1 MDPHRD
7 SSQRRAP
14 GEALRSWTIVLPVK
28 TGLFASC
35 FVLGTAL
42 SAAAAAAEPTEA
54 DAKAAADATA
64 PADAKPAKASEAK
77 ASNGS
82 EPLPGAA
89 ASEPRKTS
97 SELSAS
103 TRDQHSNS
111 EDKGGEQHADEEFG
125 HGMQFGLRAAVTGGY
140 RMIFRYDKSP
150 FCHAPKGVADK
161 DEQKFCGNAAPMAV
175 DLALSFGVVDFAE
188 PYAWAR
194 FGLGGEASTNTE
206 AVMAFGVG
214 ARIYTMSDSKF
225 KIFVEPAVGME
236 IEGGAGNKQW
246 AFDNGTTPDYKSDF
260 LFHLGVGPQYDFA
273 RAFGIY
279 VNAGMTTGVLRYIHT
294 ELELSLGAQVRVP

>member
-1 MDPHRD
+1 
-7 SSQRRAP
+7 
-14 GEALRSWTIVLPVK
+14 VK

-35 FVLGTAL
+35 FLLGSTLATL
-42 SAAAAAAEPTEA
+42 ARAGEPSEPAEPKVSIES
-54 DAKAAADATA
+54 KPG
-64 PADAKPAKASEAK
+64 PASAAK

-82 EPLPGAA
+82 DSLADATPSDSKRP
-89 ASEPRKTS
+89 
-97 SELSAS
+97 SAHDPDS
-103 TRDQHSNS
+103 TR
-111 EDKGGEQHADEEFG
+111 EEKGGTEHADEQFG
-125 HGMQFGLRAAVTGGY
+125 HGMQFGLRSDIVGGY

-150 FCHAPKGVADK
+150 FCHTPKNVADK
-161 DEQKFCGNAAPMAV
+161 DEQKFCGNGAPMAV
-175 DLALSFGVVDFAE
+175 DVALSFGVVDFAE
-188 PYAWAR
+188 PYVWAR
-194 FGLGGEASTNTE
+194 FGLAGEASTNTK
-206 AVMAFGVG
+206 ALTAFGAG

-236 IEGGAGNKQW
+236 VEGGAGNAQW
-246 AFDNGTTPDYKSDF
+246 RFDNGTTPDYKTDF